1 MLTITHVKPQPS
13 SFFGKVLPIT
23 VLAAKAD
30 KKTLY
35 RGSAS
40 ILSGLSSMPD
50 VWQWDYYGSRDRSER
65 PSVGEKRPPKRIFL
79 GYKSYYCFMCTDY
92 EYTDSQKHESTLLH
106 NYVERIFDIQP
117 LMYIKIFF
125 EKNLIEVGSSH
136 LYTSFGTFCVQIG
149 QLFEAEWVF
158 ENCRKTVKS
167 LFLKENDVDFKF
179 FQKFKVSLRL
189 E

>member
-1 MLTITHVKPQPS
+1 MESFLCCLSSRKLWNKSEMEVPWNFPMLTITHVKPQPS

-40 ILSGLSSMPD
+40 ILSGLSMPD

-106 NYVERIFDIQP
+106 NYVERIFDSQP
-117 LMYIKIFF
+117 LMYIKIF
-125 EKNLIEVGSSH
+125 
-136 LYTSFGTFCVQIG
+136 
-149 QLFEAEWVF
+149 
-158 ENCRKTVKS
+158 
-167 LFLKENDVDFKF
+167 LKK
-179 FQKFKVSLRL
+179 LL
-189 E
+189 